1 MQKSLGVQVPCSVK
15 KISIKNMINKIK
27 KIKKKIFFFC
37 FEFLIKI
44 GFQKKKILISKYL
57 LLNCIIN
64 TWIKIKKNKK
74 KIFFYGYSNSLFL
87 SGIIKIFF
95 KILNNNKKN
104 NIIIFFNFDVLLILK
119 IKKKISN
126 FKNESVNNII
136 LYINNFI
143 KYN

>member
-1 MQKSLGVQVPCSVK
+1 
-15 KISIKNMINKIK
+15 MINKIK
-27 KIKKKIFFFC
+27 KIKKKTFFFF

-44 GFQKKKILISKYL
+44 GFQKKKFLINKYL

-104 NIIIFFNFDVLLILK
+104 NIIIFLNFDILLILK

-126 FKNESVNNII
+126 FKKESINNII

-143 KYN
+143 KNN

>member
-1 MQKSLGVQVPCSVK
+1 
-15 KISIKNMINKIK
+15 MINKII
-27 KIKKKIFFFC
+27 KIKKKIFFFF

-44 GFQKKKILISKYL
+44 GFQKKKFLKNKYL

-95 KILNNNKKN
+95 KILNNNKKK
-104 NIIIFFNFDVLLILK
+104 NIIIFLNFDILLILK
-119 IKKKISN
+119 IKKNISN
-126 FKNESVNNII
+126 FKKESINNFI

-143 KYN
+143 KNK

>member
-1 MQKSLGVQVPCSVK
+1 
-15 KISIKNMINKIK
+15 MINKIK
-27 KIKKKIFFFC
+27 KIKKKTLFFF

-44 GFQKKKILISKYL
+44 GFQKKKILKNKYL
-57 LLNCIIN
+57 LLNCIVN

-87 SGIIKIFF
+87 SGIVKILF

-104 NIIIFFNFDVLLILK
+104 NIIIFLNFNILLILK

-126 FKNESVNNII
+126 FKKESLNNIF

-143 KYN
+143 KNN

>member
-1 MQKSLGVQVPCSVK
+1 
-15 KISIKNMINKIK
+15 MINKIK
-27 KIKKKIFFFC
+27 KIKKKALFFF

-44 GFQKKKILISKYL
+44 GFQKKKILINKYL
-57 LLNCIIN
+57 LFNCIIN

-104 NIIIFFNFDVLLILK
+104 NIIIFLNFDILLILK

-126 FKNESVNNII
+126 FKKESINNII
-136 LYINNFI
+136 LYVNNFI
-143 KYN
+143 KNN

>member
-1 MQKSLGVQVPCSVK
+1 
-15 KISIKNMINKIK
+15 MINIIK

-44 GFQKKKILISKYL
+44 GFQKKKILINKYL

-74 KIFFYGYSNSLFL
+74 KYFFYGYSNSLFL

-104 NIIIFFNFDVLLILK
+104 NIIIFFNFDILIILK

-126 FKNESVNNII
+126 FKKESINNII

-143 KYN
+143 NNN

>member
-1 MQKSLGVQVPCSVK
+1 
-15 KISIKNMINKIK
+15 MINKIK
-27 KIKKKIFFFC
+27 KIKKKISFFF

-44 GFQKKKILISKYL
+44 GFQKKKILINKYL

-64 TWIKIKKNKK
+64 TWIKVKKNKK

-87 SGIIKIFF
+87 SGIIKILF
-95 KILNNNKKN
+95 KILNNNKNN
-104 NIIIFFNFDVLLILK
+104 NIIIFLNFNILLILK

-126 FKNESVNNII
+126 FKNESINNII

-143 KYN
+143 KNN

>member
-1 MQKSLGVQVPCSVK
+1 
-15 KISIKNMINKIK
+15 MINKIK
-27 KIKKKIFFFC
+27 KIRKKIFFFF

-44 GFQKKKILISKYL
+44 GFQKKKFLINKYL

-95 KILNNNKKN
+95 KILNNNKNK
-104 NIIIFFNFDVLLILK
+104 NIIIFFNFDILLILK

-126 FKNESVNNII
+126 FKKESINNII
-136 LYINNFI
+136 LYINSFI
-143 KYN
+143 KNN